1 MRFPYRKALLFL
13 SIGFALS
20 NCGEKRNTQNSEAL
34 RQEMA
39 NREPKKVSDAEI
51 IESAYTQG
59 KIIADSSQ
67 KVIFNTLLVQL
78 EEAGFTEALKFCNV
92 HAYPITDSLSKRF
105 GAIIKRVSDKP
116 RNPLNSPDELETLL
130 LDSYLYSVENN
141 LPLEDNVQKIDEN
154 YLLYTKPIVI
164 NNGLCLQCHGKPEE
178 EITEGSYA
186 QIQSLYP
193 EDKAIGYTHGDFRG
207 IWSIKLSQKELV
219 KAL

>member
-13 SIGFALS
+13 LIGFALS

-67 KVIFNTLLVQL
+67 KVIFNTLVVQL
-78 EEAGFTEALKFCNV
+78 EEAGFVEALKFCNV
-92 HAYPITDSLSKRF
+92 NAYPLTDSLSSKF
-105 GAIIKRVSDKP
+105 GAEIKRVSNKP
-116 RNPLNSPDELETLL
+116 RNPSNAPDELETLL
-130 LDSYLYSVENN
+130 LDSYLYNVEND

-154 YLLYTKPIVI
+154 YLLYTMPIVI
-164 NNGLCLQCHGKPEE
+164 NNSVCLQCHGKPGED
-178 EITEGSYA
+178 ITEENYA
-186 QIQSLYP
+186 HIQSLYP
-193 EDKAIGYTHGDFRG
+193 GDKAIGYTLGDFRG

>member
-1 MRFPYRKALLFL
+1 MRFPYLKTLIFL
-13 SIGFALS
+13 SIGITLS

-67 KVIFNTLLVQL
+67 KMIFNTLLVQL

-92 HAYPITDSLSKRF
+92 NAYPITDSRSSKF
-105 GAIIKRVSDKP
+105 GAVIKRVSNKP
-116 RNPLNSPDELETLL
+116 RNPSNTPDDLETLL
-130 LDSYLYSVENN
+130 LDSYLYNVEND

-154 YLLYTKPIVI
+154 YLLYTKPIVV
-164 NNGLCLQCHGKPEE
+164 NNAICLQCHGTPGKD
-178 EITEGSYA
+178 ITEENYS
-186 QIQSLYP
+186 QIRSLYP
-193 EDKAIGYTHGDFRG
+193 HDKAIGYAMGDFRG